1 MSVHEEYMTRSSP
14 EFVMA
19 VALLMTSLM
28 VSPRAIAT
36 TSMPL
41 SNSHSEFCSEV
52 QRRLVDTTLPIANVL
67 EKDYESFKLSKPA
80 ASPLRTHQYVE
91 QNAKLDIVQISCKT
105 KTADQLRATH
115 GPSAARDPKLVPRA
129 CADIHRAMVR
139 EIWQAMGPSERSN
152 ARIRPSQVMLQTDQL
167 SYTGSSWI
175 KTKPEAAVGAD
186 GKLRLRASALFAEWE
201 DWRWK
206 MMPESW
212 RGNHYCHLVAPEEI
226 RRRMLSGN

>member
-1 MSVHEEYMTRSSP
+1 MSVHEEYMTRSRP
-14 EFVMA
+14 ELVMV

-52 QRRLVDTTLPIANVL
+52 QRRLVDTTLPIANIL
-67 EKDYESFKLSKPA
+67 EKDYEAFKLSKPA
-80 ASPLRTHQYVE
+80 VSPLRTHQYVLRNE
-91 QNAKLDIVQISCKT
+91 RLDILQISCKT
-105 KTADQLRATH
+105 KTADHLRSVH
-115 GPSAARDPKLVPRA
+115 GIGAARDPALAPRA
-129 CADIHRAMVR
+129 CSDVHRAMILD
-139 EIWQAMGPSERSN
+139 IWQALGPGERASARFRPSE
-152 ARIRPSQVMLQTDQL
+152 VMLQTDRL

-175 KTKPEAAVGAD
+175 KTEPDIRIGDD

-206 MMPESW
+206 VMPESW
-212 RGNHYCHLVAPEEI
+212 RGNHYCHLVSPEVI
-226 RRRMLSGN
+226 RRHMLTGG

>member
-1 MSVHEEYMTRSSP
+1 MTRLRIDFTLIAALIATATVLASP
-14 EFVMA
+14 EIIA
-19 VALLMTSLM
+19 AQTS
-28 VSPRAIAT
+28 
-36 TSMPL
+36 L

-52 QRRLVDTTLPIANVL
+52 QRRLVDTTLPIVNVL

-80 ASPLRTHQYVE
+80 ASPLRTHQHVE
-91 QNAKLDIVQISCKT
+91 QNGKLDILQISCKT
-105 KTADQLRATH
+105 KTADHLRATH
-115 GPSAARDPKLVPRA
+115 GSDAARDPALTPRA

-139 EIWQAMGPSERSN
+139 EIWQAMGPSERTN
-152 ARIRPSQVMLQTDQL
+152 ARIQPTAVMLQTDQL

-175 KTKPEAAVGAD
+175 KTKPEATVGAD